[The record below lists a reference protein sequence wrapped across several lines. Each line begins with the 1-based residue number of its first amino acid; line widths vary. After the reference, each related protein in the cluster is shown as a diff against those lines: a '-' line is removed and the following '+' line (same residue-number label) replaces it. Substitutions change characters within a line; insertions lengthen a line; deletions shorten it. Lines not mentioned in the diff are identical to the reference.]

1 MTPPVDPA
9 RYAAYLGVM
18 AVMVATP
25 GPANLFSIANGARR
39 GHLAVILGM
48 IGMNTASLVWIG
60 GAALGLAALA
70 TAFPLAFRILA
81 WAGAAYVAWLGLQS
95 LWSARHPDAPL
106 AHGPKLCGRSAFAD
120 GFMVQISNP
129 KALLFTTAVLPPF
142 IDPARPLAG
151 QLAVFGG
158 TLIAMDAVSMTA
170 YGFGGAALARRMN
183 EPHFRRGFSVF
194 TGLLLVAAAV
204 LIAIRG

>member
-18 AVMVATP
+18 AVMVAAP

-39 GHLAVILGM
+39 GHAAVVLGM
-48 IGMNTASLVWIG
+48 LGMNTASLVWIG

-70 TAFPLAFRILA
+70 TTMPLAFRLLA
-81 WAGAAYVAWLGLQS
+81 WGGAAYVAWLGLQS
-95 LWSARHPDAPL
+95 LLSARHPDAPL
-106 AHGPKLCGRSAFAD
+106 AHGLKLGGRSAFAD
-120 GFMVQISNP
+120 GFAVQISNP
-129 KALLFTTAVLPPF
+129 KAMLFITAVLPPF
-142 IDPARPLAG
+142 IDASRPLPG

-183 EPHFRRGFSVF
+183 EPHFRRGFAIF
-194 TGLLLVAAAV
+194 TGVLLIAAAA
-204 LIAIRG
+204 LIALRG